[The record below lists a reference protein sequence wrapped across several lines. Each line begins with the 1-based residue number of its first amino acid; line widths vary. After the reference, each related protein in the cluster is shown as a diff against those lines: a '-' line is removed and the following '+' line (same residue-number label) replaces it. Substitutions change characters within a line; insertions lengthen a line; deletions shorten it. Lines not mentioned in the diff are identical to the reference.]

1 MGFVANMWIKG
12 DNYLTVLEYCKRMG
26 YSDKRPVYRRL
37 KRGDIDGAVMIGKV
51 WLIPAHTIL
60 TDNRIT
66 TGLYINWRRKRNV

>member
-1 MGFVANMWIKG
+1 MWIKG

-66 TGLYINWRRKRNV
+66 DGKSVNWRRKRKKIEDDE